1 MKARKFKIY
10 ACDFETT
17 VFKGQ
22 TFTEVWSA
30 CFCELYKKDVKILH
44 SIQDFLNYFFSLN
57 ENIKMYFHNL
67 KFDGSFI
74 LSYLLKDLKYEQAYE
89 KMNADG
95 SLVRWL
101 ETKDMKNNSIKYS
114 ISEMGQWYYIIIKK
128 NNKIIEIR
136 DSLKLL
142 PFSLESIGKS
152 FDTEHKKLKMKYEG
166 YRYAGCEIT
175 PEEQQYIKNDV
186 LVLKEALEIMFNE
199 KHNSLTIG
207 SCCLNEYK
215 TIMTKPL
222 IERLY
227 PNIAEYTANVPLEF
241 KNADEYVRKSYKGG
255 WCYLKKG
262 CENKIYNN
270 GTTADVNSLYPSVM
284 HSESG
289 NYYPVGLPTFWSGNY
304 IPEIAKEKYYFIR
317 IKTRF
322 YLKKGFLPCIQVK
335 NTYRYKSTEWLE
347 TSDFYD
353 KKTNKYYKKYLDING
368 NEQNTQ
374 VILTL
379 TMTDFEL
386 IKEHYNLVD
395 FEILDGCYFDKEIG
409 LFDEYINKYKKI
421 KLSSKGA
428 KKTLAKLYLNNL
440 YGKTATNTD
449 SSFKVAY
456 IKDDLSLGF
465 YGVYACDKKPF
476 YIPVGSAITSYARNF
491 TIRAAQKNYKNFIY
505 ADTDSIHC
513 NCSPNEIKGIKIDD
527 KNFLC
532 WKLESCWN
540 KGLFVRQKTYIEHI
554 TAENLKPIDKPFYN
568 VKCAG
573 MPEQCKQLFLKSIG
587 EDVDISE
594 LNINDDAKD
603 FLKKKR
609 TIKDFKVGLSVP
621 LKLRPVQING
631 GVVLT
636 ETFYTMS

>member
-1 MKARKFKIY
+1 MRGRKFKIY
-10 ACDFETT
+10 AADFETT

-30 CFCELYKKDVKILH
+30 CFCELYTSDVKIMH
-44 SIQDFLNYFFSLN
+44 SIGDFFNYFFN
-57 ENIKMYFHNL
+57 KKENIKMYFHNL

-74 LSYLLKDLKYEQAYE
+74 LSYFLKDLKFEQAYE
-89 KMNADG
+89 KMTEDG
-95 SLVRWL
+95 ALVKWL
-101 ETKDMKNNSIKYS
+101 DTKDMPSNSIKYS

-142 PFSLESIGKS
+142 PFSLDAIGKS
-152 FDTEHKKLKMKYEG
+152 FETRHKKLKMKYEG

-175 PEEQQYIKNDV
+175 AEEQEYIKNDV
-186 LVLKEALEIMFNE
+186 FVLKEVLEIMFDE
-199 KHNSLTIG
+199 KHDSLTIG

-215 TIMTKPL
+215 SIMSKPL
-222 IERLY
+222 IARLY
-227 PNIAEYTANVPLEF
+227 PNIAEYTVDVPLEF

-262 CENKIYNN
+262 CENKIYRN

-289 NYYPVGLPTFWSGNY
+289 NYYPVGLPTFWSGNF

-353 KKTNKYYKKYLDING
+353 KKTKKYYTKYLDING
-368 NEQNTQ
+368 DEQNTQ
-374 VILTL
+374 VTLTL
-379 TMTDFEL
+379 TMTDYQL

-409 LFDEYINKYKKI
+409 LFDEYIDKYKKI
-421 KLSSKGA
+421 KLNSKGA

-449 SSFKVAY
+449 SSFKIAY

-491 TIRAAQKNYKNFIY
+491 TIRAAQKNYEHFIY

-513 NCSPNEIKGIKIDD
+513 NCNPDEIRGITVHD

-540 KGLFVRQKTYIEHI
+540 KGLFVRQKTYLEHI
-554 TAENLKPIDKPFYN
+554 VAENLLPIEKPYYN

-573 MPEQCKQLFLKSIG
+573 MPEQCKTLFLKSIG
-587 EDVDISE
+587 EDVSIDG
-594 LNINDDAKD
+594 LNINDDAKN
-603 FLKKKR
+603 FLSEKR
-609 TIKDFKVGLSVP
+609 TIKDFKTGLCVP
-621 LKLRPVQING
+621 LKLRPIQING
-631 GVVLT
+631 GVVLQ
-636 ETFYTMS
+636 ETFYTMT

>member
-30 CFCELYKKDVKILH
+30 CFCELYKKDVKIMH
-44 SIQDFLNYFFSLN
+44 SIQDFFNYFFRLN

-114 ISEMGQWYYIIIKK
+114 ITETGQWYYIIVKK

-152 FDTEHKKLKMKYEG
+152 FDTEHKKLKMEYEG

-175 PEEQQYIKNDV
+175 LEEQEYIKNDV
-186 LVLKEALEIMFNE
+186 LVLKEALEIMFDE
-199 KHNSLTIG
+199 KHDSLTIG

-222 IERLY
+222 IERLF
-227 PNIAEYTANVPLEF
+227 PNIAEYTMQVPLEF
-241 KNADEYVRKSYKGG
+241 KNADDYVRKSYKGG

-289 NYYPVGLPTFWSGNY
+289 NFYPVGLPTFWSGNY

-335 NTYRYKSTEWLE
+335 NTFRYKSTEWLE

-379 TMTDFEL
+379 TMTDYQL

-421 KLSSKGA
+421 KLNSKGA

-491 TIRAAQKNYKNFIY
+491 TIRAAQKNYSNFIY

-513 NCSPNEIKGIKIDD
+513 NCNPNEIKGIKVDD

-532 WKLESCWN
+532 WKLESCWD

-554 TAENLKPIDKPFYN
+554 TAENLKPIEKPFYN

-573 MPEQCKQLFLKSIG
+573 MPEPCKALFLKSIG
-587 EDVDISE
+587 ADVDISD
-594 LNINDDAKD
+594 LNMNADAQE

-636 ETFYTMS
+636 ETFYTMT

>member
-1 MKARKFKIY
+1 MKERKFKIY
-10 ACDFETT
+10 VADFETT

-30 CFCELYKKDVKILH
+30 CFCELYKKDVKIMH
-44 SIQDFLNYFFSLN
+44 SIEDFFNYFFSLN

-101 ETKDMKNNSIKYS
+101 ETKDMKNNTIKYS

-152 FDTEHKKLKMKYEG
+152 FDTEHKKLKMEYEG
-166 YRYAGCEIT
+166 YRYAGCDIT
-175 PEEQQYIKNDV
+175 LEEQEYIKNDV
-186 LVLKEALEIMFNE
+186 LVLKEALEIMFDE
-199 KHNSLTIG
+199 KHDSLTIG

-215 TIMTKPL
+215 TIMTKTL
-222 IERLY
+222 IERLF
-227 PNIAEYTANVPLEF
+227 PNIAECTINVPLEF

-289 NYYPVGLPTFWSGNY
+289 NYYPVGLPTFWIGNY

-386 IKEHYNLVD
+386 IKEHYNLID
-395 FEILDGCYFDKEIG
+395 FEILDGCYFNKAIG
-409 LFDEYINKYKKI
+409 IFDRYINKYKKI
-421 KLSSKGA
+421 KLNSKGA

-449 SSFKVAY
+449 SSFKIAY

-491 TIRAAQKNYKNFIY
+491 TIRAAQKNYSNFIY

-513 NCSPNEIKGIKIDD
+513 NCSPNEIKGIKVDD
-527 KNFLC
+527 KKFLC
-532 WKLESCWN
+532 WKLESCWDN
-540 KGLFVRQKTYIEHI
+540 GLFVRQKTYIEHI
-554 TAENLKPIDKPFYN
+554 TAENLKPIEKPFYN

-573 MPEQCKQLFLKSIG
+573 MPEPCKALFLKSIG
-587 EDVDISE
+587 ADVDISD
-594 LNINDDAKD
+594 LNMNADAQE

-636 ETFYTMS
+636 ETFYTMT

>member
-1 MKARKFKIY
+1 MKSRKFKIY
-10 ACDFETT
+10 AADFETT

-30 CFCELYKKDVKILH
+30 CFCELYTKDVKIMH
-44 SIQDFLNYFFSLN
+44 SIQEFFNYFFNKN
-57 ENIKMYFHNL
+57 ENVKLYFHNL

-74 LSYLLKDLKYEQAYE
+74 LSYFLKDLQYEQAYE
-89 KMNADG
+89 KMTDDG
-95 SLVRWL
+95 ALVKWF

-152 FDTEHKKLKMKYEG
+152 FDTEHKKLKMEYTG

-175 PEEQQYIKNDV
+175 PEEQEYIKNDV
-186 LVLKEALEIMFNE
+186 YVLKEALEIMFDE
-199 KHNSLTIG
+199 KHESLTIG

-215 TIMTKPL
+215 NLMSKPL

-227 PNIAEYTANVPLEF
+227 PNIVDYTTDVPLEF

-262 CENKIYNN
+262 CENKIYKN

-304 IPEIAKEKYYFIR
+304 IPKIAKDKYYFIR

-322 YLKKGFLPCIQVK
+322 YLKKGFLPCIQIK
-335 NTYRYKSTEWLE
+335 NTFRYKSTEWLK

-386 IKEHYNLVD
+386 IKEHYNLID

-421 KLSSKGA
+421 KLNSKGA

-449 SSFKVAY
+449 SSFKIAY

-491 TIRAAQKNYKNFIY
+491 TIRAAQKNYEHFIY

-513 NCSPNEIKGIKIDD
+513 NCGPNEIKGIKVDD
-527 KNFLC
+527 KKFNC
-532 WKLESCWN
+532 WKLESCWD
-540 KGLFVRQKTYIEHI
+540 KGLFIRQKTYIEHI
-554 TAENLKPIDKPFYN
+554 VAENLTAINKPYYN
-568 VKCAG
+568 IKCAG
-573 MPEQCKQLFLKSIG
+573 MPERCKKLFLKSIG
-587 EDVDISE
+587 EDINVDD
-594 LNINDDAKD
+594 LNINDDAKK
-603 FLKKKR
+603 FLMKKR
-609 TIKDFKVGLSVP
+609 TIKDFKVGLCLP

-636 ETFYTMS
+636 ETFYTMT

>member
-10 ACDFETT
+10 AADFETT

-30 CFCELYKKDVKILH
+30 CFCELYKKDVKIMH
-44 SIQDFLNYFFSLN
+44 SIQDFFNYFFSLN

-74 LSYLLKDLKYEQAYE
+74 LSYLLKDLHYEQAYE
-89 KMNADG
+89 KMNGDG

-152 FDTEHKKLKMKYEG
+152 FDTEHKKLKMEYEG

-175 PEEQQYIKNDV
+175 PEEQEYIKNDV
-186 LVLKEALEIMFNE
+186 LVLKEALEIMLDE
-199 KHNSLTIG
+199 KHDSLTIG

-227 PNIAEYTANVPLEF
+227 PNIAEYALNVPLEF

-322 YLKKGFLPCIQVK
+322 YLKKDFLPCIQIK
-335 NTYRYKSTEWLE
+335 NTFRYKSTEWLE

-386 IKEHYNLVD
+386 IKEHYNLID

-491 TIRAAQKNYKNFIY
+491 TIRAAQKNYSNFIY

-513 NCSPNEIKGIKIDD
+513 DCSPNEIKGIKVDD

-540 KGLFVRQKTYIEHI
+540 RGLFVRQKTYIERI

-573 MPEQCKQLFLKSIG
+573 MPEQCKTLFLKSIG
-587 EDVDISE
+587 ADVDISN
-594 LNINDDAKD
+594 LNINDDAQE

-636 ETFYTMS
+636 ETFYTMT

>member
-30 CFCELYKKDVKILH
+30 CFCELYTSDVKIMH
-44 SIQDFLNYFFSLN
+44 SIQDFFDYFFSLN

-74 LSYLLKDLKYEQAYE
+74 LSYLLKDLHYEQAYE
-89 KMNADG
+89 KMTEDG
-95 SLVRWL
+95 ALVKWL
-101 ETKDMKNNSIKYS
+101 DTKDMPNNSIKYT

-175 PEEQQYIKNDV
+175 PEEQEYIKNDV

-199 KHNSLTIG
+199 KHDSLTIG

-222 IERLY
+222 IERLF
-227 PNIAEYTANVPLEF
+227 PNIAEYTVNVPLEF

-335 NTYRYKSTEWLE
+335 NTYRYKSTGWLE

-353 KKTNKYYKKYLDING
+353 KKTNNYYKKYLDING

-421 KLSSKGA
+421 KLNSKGA

-449 SSFKVAY
+449 SNFKVAY

-476 YIPVGSAITSYARNF
+476 YIPIGSAITSYARNF
-491 TIRAAQKNYKNFIY
+491 TIRAAQKNYEHFIY

-513 NCSPNEIKGIKIDD
+513 NCCPNEIKGIKIDD

-532 WKLESCWN
+532 WKLESCWDI
-540 KGLFVRQKTYIEHI
+540 GLFVRQKTYIEHI
-554 TAENLKPIDKPFYN
+554 MAENLKPIDKPFYN

-573 MPEQCKQLFLKSIG
+573 MPEQCKTLFLKSIG
-587 EDVDISE
+587 EDVDISD

-621 LKLRPVQING
+621 LKLRPIQING

-636 ETFYTMS
+636 ETFYTMT

>member
-10 ACDFETT
+10 VADFETT

-30 CFCELYKKDVKILH
+30 CFCELYKKDVKIMH
-44 SIQDFLNYFFSLN
+44 SIQDFFNYFFSLN

-101 ETKDMKNNSIKYS
+101 ETKDMKNKSIKYS

-152 FDTEHKKLKMKYEG
+152 FDTEHKKLKMEYGG

-175 PEEQQYIKNDV
+175 PEEQAYIKNDV

-199 KHNSLTIG
+199 KHDSLTIG
-207 SCCLNEYK
+207 SCCLNEYT
-215 TIMTKPL
+215 TIMTKSL

-227 PNIAEYTANVPLEF
+227 PNIAEYTMNVPLEF

-255 WCYLKKG
+255 WCFLKKG

-353 KKTNKYYKKYLDING
+353 KKTNKYYKKYLDINE

-421 KLSSKGA
+421 KLNSKGA

-513 NCSPNEIKGIKIDD
+513 NCNPAEIKGITIDD
-527 KNFLC
+527 KKFLC
-532 WKLESCWN
+532 WKLESCWD
-540 KGLFVRQKTYIEHI
+540 KGLFVRQKTYVEHI

-573 MPEQCKQLFLKSIG
+573 MPEQCKTLFLKSIG
-587 EDVDISE
+587 EDVDISD
-594 LNINDDAKD
+594 LNINDDAKE

-609 TIKDFKVGLSVP
+609 TIKDFKAGLSVP

-631 GVVLT
+631 GVLLT
-636 ETFYTMS
+636 ETFYTMT

>member
-10 ACDFETT
+10 AADFETT

-30 CFCELYKKDVKILH
+30 CFCELYKKDVKIMH
-44 SIQDFLNYFFSLN
+44 SIRDFFNYFFSLN

-74 LSYLLKDLKYEQAYE
+74 LSYLLKDLHYEQAYE

-152 FDTEHKKLKMKYEG
+152 FDTEHKKLKMEYEG

-175 PEEQQYIKNDV
+175 PEEQEYIKNDV
-186 LVLKEALEIMFNE
+186 LVLKEALEIMFDE
-199 KHNSLTIG
+199 KHDSLTIG

-215 TIMTKPL
+215 SIMTKPL

-227 PNIAEYTANVPLEF
+227 PNIAEYTVNVPLDF

-255 WCYLKKG
+255 WCYLKKS

-335 NTYRYKSTEWLE
+335 NTYCYKSTEWLE

-421 KLSSKGA
+421 KLNSKGA

-513 NCSPNEIKGIKIDD
+513 NCNPTEIKGITIDD

-532 WKLESCWN
+532 WKLESCWD

-554 TAENLKPIDKPFYN
+554 TAENLKPIDNPFYN

-573 MPEQCKQLFLKSIG
+573 MPEQCKTLFLKSIG
-587 EDVDISE
+587 EDVDISD

-636 ETFYTMS
+636 ETFYTMT

>member
-1 MKARKFKIY
+1 MKERKFKIY
-10 ACDFETT
+10 VADFETT

-30 CFCELYKKDVKILH
+30 CFCELYKKDVKIMH
-44 SIQDFLNYFFSLN
+44 SIEDFFNYFFSLN

-101 ETKDMKNNSIKYS
+101 ETKDMKNNTIKYS

-152 FDTEHKKLKMKYEG
+152 FDTEHKKLKMEYEG
-166 YRYAGCEIT
+166 YRYAGCDIT
-175 PEEQQYIKNDV
+175 LEEQEYIKNDV
-186 LVLKEALEIMFNE
+186 LVLKEALEIMFDE
-199 KHNSLTIG
+199 KHDSLTIG

-215 TIMTKPL
+215 TIMTKTL
-222 IERLY
+222 IERLF
-227 PNIAEYTANVPLEF
+227 PNIAECTINVPLEF

-289 NYYPVGLPTFWSGNY
+289 NYYPVGLPTFWVGNY

-386 IKEHYNLVD
+386 IKEHYNLID
-395 FEILDGCYFDKEIG
+395 FEILDGCYFNKAIG
-409 LFDEYINKYKKI
+409 IFDSYINKYKKI
-421 KLSSKGA
+421 KLNSKGA

-449 SSFKVAY
+449 SSFKIAY

-491 TIRAAQKNYKNFIY
+491 TIRAAQKNYSNFIY

-513 NCSPNEIKGIKIDD
+513 NCSPNEIKGIKVDD
-527 KNFLC
+527 KKFLC
-532 WKLESCWN
+532 WKLESCWDN
-540 KGLFVRQKTYIEHI
+540 GLFVRQKTYIEHI
-554 TAENLKPIDKPFYN
+554 TAENLKPIEKPFYN

-573 MPEQCKQLFLKSIG
+573 MPEPCKALFLKSIG
-587 EDVDISE
+587 ADVDISD
-594 LNINDDAKD
+594 LNMNADAQE

-636 ETFYTMS
+636 ETFYTMT

>member
-30 CFCELYKKDVKILH
+30 CFCELYKKDVKIMH
-44 SIQDFLNYFFSLN
+44 SIEDFFNYFFSLN

-74 LSYLLKDLKYEQAYE
+74 LSYFLKDLRYAQAYE
-89 KMNADG
+89 KMTDNGA
-95 SLVRWL
+95 LVKWL
-101 ETKDMKNNSIKYS
+101 ETKDMKNNTIKYS
-114 ISEMGQWYYIIIKK
+114 ISERGQWYYIIIKK

-142 PFSLESIGKS
+142 PFSLESIGEA
-152 FDTEHKKLKMKYEG
+152 FDTEHKKLKMDYDG

-175 PEEQQYIKNDV
+175 PEEQDYIKNDV
-186 LVLKEALEIMFNE
+186 LVLKEALEIMFDE
-199 KHNSLTIG
+199 KHESLTIG

-215 TIMTKPL
+215 NLMTKPI

-227 PNIAEYTANVPLEF
+227 PNIAEYSVSVPLEF

-262 CENKIYNN
+262 CENKIYIN

-335 NTYRYKSTEWLE
+335 NTYRYNSTEWLE

-386 IKEHYNLVD
+386 IKEHYNLID
-395 FEILDGCYFDKEIG
+395 FEILDGCYFNKAIG
-409 LFDEYINKYKKI
+409 IFDSYINKYKKI
-421 KLSSKGA
+421 KLNSKGA

-449 SSFKVAY
+449 SSFKIAY
-456 IKDDLSLGF
+456 IKDDLTLGF

-491 TIRAAQKNYKNFIY
+491 TIRAAQKNYEHFIY

-513 NCSPNEIKGIKIDD
+513 NCSPNEIKGIKVDD

-532 WKLESCWN
+532 WKLESCWD

-554 TAENLKPIDKPFYN
+554 TAENLKPIDKPYYN

-573 MPEQCKQLFLKSIG
+573 MPEQCKQLFLKSID
-587 EDVDISE
+587 EDINIDE
-594 LNINDDAKD
+594 LNINDDTKN

-609 TIKDFKVGLSVP
+609 TIKDFKIGLSVP

-636 ETFYTMS
+636 ETFYTMR

>member
-10 ACDFETT
+10 AADFETT

-74 LSYLLKDLKYEQAYE
+74 LSYLLKDLHYEQAYE
-89 KMNADG
+89 KMNVDG

-175 PEEQQYIKNDV
+175 PEEQEYIKNDV

-199 KHNSLTIG
+199 KHDSLTIG

-222 IERLY
+222 IERLF
-227 PNIAEYTANVPLEF
+227 PNIAEYTVNVPLEF

-335 NTYRYKSTEWLE
+335 STYRYNSTEWLE

-513 NCSPNEIKGIKIDD
+513 NCCPNEIKGIKIDD

-587 EDVDISE
+587 ADVDMSE
-594 LNINDDAKD
+594 INMNDDAQE

-621 LKLRPVQING
+621 LKLCPVQING

-636 ETFYTMS
+636 ETYYTMT

>member
-30 CFCELYKKDVKILH
+30 CFCELYKKDVKIMH
-44 SIQDFLNYFFSLN
+44 SIHDFFNYFFGLN

-74 LSYLLKDLKYEQAYE
+74 LSYLLKDLKYSQAYE

-101 ETKDMKNNSIKYS
+101 ETKDMKNSTIKYS
-114 ISEMGQWYYIIIKK
+114 ISERGQWYYIIIKK

-152 FDTEHKKLKMKYEG
+152 FDTEHKKLKMEYEG

-175 PEEQQYIKNDV
+175 PEEQEYIKNDV
-186 LVLKEALEIMFNE
+186 LVLKEALEIMFDE
-199 KHNSLTIG
+199 KHDSLTIG

-215 TIMTKPL
+215 NLMTKPL
-222 IERLY
+222 IEHLY
-227 PNIAEYTANVPLEF
+227 PNIAEYSVNVPLEF

-322 YLKKGFLPCIQVK
+322 YLKKGFLPCIQIK
-335 NTYRYKSTEWLE
+335 NTFRYKSTEWLE

-386 IKEHYNLVD
+386 IKEHYNLID
-395 FEILDGCYFDKEIG
+395 FEILDGCYFNKAIG
-409 LFDEYINKYKKI
+409 IFDSYINKYKKI

-491 TIRAAQKNYKNFIY
+491 TIRAAQKNYNNFIY

-513 NCSPNEIKGIKIDD
+513 NCSPNEIKGITVDD

-532 WKLESCWN
+532 WKLESCWD

-573 MPEQCKQLFLKSIG
+573 MPEQCKTLFLKSIG
-587 EDVDISE
+587 ADVDISD
-594 LNINDDAKD
+594 LNMNDDAKE

-609 TIKDFKVGLSVP
+609 TIKDFKAGLSVP

-631 GVVLT
+631 GVLLT
-636 ETFYTMS
+636 ETFYTMT

>member
-1 MKARKFKIY
+1 M
-10 ACDFETT
+10 E
-17 VFKGQ
+17 
-22 TFTEVWSA
+22 
-30 CFCELYKKDVKILH
+30 
-44 SIQDFLNYFFSLN
+44 
-57 ENIKMYFHNL
+57 
-67 KFDGSFI
+67 
-74 LSYLLKDLKYEQAYE
+74 
-89 KMNADG
+89 
-95 SLVRWL
+95 
-101 ETKDMKNNSIKYS
+101 
-114 ISEMGQWYYIIIKK
+114 
-128 NNKIIEIR
+128 
-136 DSLKLL
+136 
-142 PFSLESIGKS
+142 
-152 FDTEHKKLKMKYEG
+152 YEG

-175 PEEQQYIKNDV
+175 PEEQEYIKNDV

-199 KHNSLTIG
+199 KHDSLTIG

-227 PNIAEYTANVPLEF
+227 PNIAEYTVNVPLDF

-289 NYYPVGLPTFWSGNY
+289 NYYPVGLPTFWTGNY

-421 KLSSKGA
+421 KLNSKGA

-513 NCSPNEIKGIKIDD
+513 NCNPNEIKGIKVDD
-527 KNFLC
+527 KKFLC
-532 WKLESCWN
+532 WKLESCWD

-554 TAENLKPIDKPFYN
+554 IAENLKPIDEPFYN

-573 MPEQCKQLFLKSIG
+573 MPEQCKTLFLKSIG
-587 EDVDISE
+587 EDVDISD

-636 ETFYTMS
+636 ETFYTMT

>member
-175 PEEQQYIKNDV
+175 TEEQQYIKNDV

-476 YIPVGSAITSYARNF
+476 YIPVGAAITSYARNF

>member
-10 ACDFETT
+10 AADFETT

-30 CFCELYKKDVKILH
+30 CFCELYTKDVKIMH
-44 SIQDFLNYFFSLN
+44 SIQDFFNYFFN
-57 ENIKMYFHNL
+57 AGENIKLYFHNL

-74 LSYLLKDLKYEQAYE
+74 LSYLLKELKLEQAFE
-89 KMNADG
+89 KMTDDG
-95 SLVRWL
+95 ALVRWK
-101 ETKDMKNNSIKYS
+101 ETKEMRNNSIKYS

-142 PFSLESIGKS
+142 PFSLDAIGKS
-152 FDTEHKKLKMKYEG
+152 FETEHKKLKMQYAG

-175 PEEQQYIKNDV
+175 AEEQEYIKNDV
-186 LVLKEALEIMFNE
+186 FVLKEALEIMFNE
-199 KHNSLTIG
+199 KHDRLTIG

-215 TIMTKPL
+215 KIITKPL

-227 PNIAEYTANVPLEF
+227 PNIAEYTVGVPLGF

-262 CENKIYNN
+262 CENKIYKN

-284 HSESG
+284 HSKSG
-289 NYYPVGLPTFWSGNY
+289 NYYPVGLPTFWVGNF
-304 IPEIAKEKYYFIR
+304 IPKIAKEKYYFIR

-322 YLKKGFLPCIQVK
+322 YLKKGFLPCIQIK

-353 KKTNKYYKKYLDING
+353 KKTNKYYNKYIDING

-374 VILTL
+374 VTLTL

-409 LFDEYINKYKKI
+409 LFDVYINKYKKI
-421 KLSSKGA
+421 KLNSKGA

-449 SSFKVAY
+449 SSFKIAY

-476 YIPVGSAITSYARNF
+476 YIPVGSAITSYARDF
-491 TIRAAQKNYKNFIY
+491 TIRVAQKNYKHFIY

-513 NCSPNEIKGIKIDD
+513 NCNPTDIVGINVDD

-540 KGLFVRQKTYIEHI
+540 TGLFVRQKTYIEHI
-554 TAENLKPIDKPFYN
+554 VAENLQPINKPYYN
-568 VKCAG
+568 IKCAG
-573 MPEQCKQLFLKSIG
+573 MPEQCKKLFLKSIG
-587 EDVDISE
+587 EDVNIDE
-594 LNINDDAKD
+594 LNINDDVKN
-603 FLKKKR
+603 FLVKKR
-609 TIKDFKVGLSVP
+609 TITDFKVGLKVP

-631 GVVLT
+631 GVVLE
-636 ETFYTMS
+636 ETFYTMT

>member
-1 MKARKFKIY
+1 MKERKFKIY
-10 ACDFETT
+10 VADFETT

-30 CFCELYKKDVKILH
+30 CFCELYKKDVKIMH
-44 SIQDFLNYFFSLN
+44 SIEDFFNYFFSLN

-101 ETKDMKNNSIKYS
+101 ETKDMKNNTIKYS

-152 FDTEHKKLKMKYEG
+152 FDTEHKKLKMEYEG
-166 YRYAGCEIT
+166 YRYAGCDIT
-175 PEEQQYIKNDV
+175 LEEQEYIKNDV
-186 LVLKEALEIMFNE
+186 LVLKEALEIMFDE
-199 KHNSLTIG
+199 KHDSLTIG

-222 IERLY
+222 IERLF
-227 PNIAEYTANVPLEF
+227 PNIAECTINVPLEF

-289 NYYPVGLPTFWSGNY
+289 NYYPVGLPTFWIGNY

-386 IKEHYNLVD
+386 IKEHYNLID
-395 FEILDGCYFDKEIG
+395 FEILDGCYFNKAIG
-409 LFDEYINKYKKI
+409 IFDSYINKYKKI
-421 KLSSKGA
+421 KLNSKGA

-449 SSFKVAY
+449 SSFKIAY

-491 TIRAAQKNYKNFIY
+491 TIRAAQKNYSNFIY

-513 NCSPNEIKGIKIDD
+513 NCSPNEIKGIKVDD
-527 KNFLC
+527 KKFLC
-532 WKLESCWN
+532 WKVESCWDN
-540 KGLFVRQKTYIEHI
+540 GLFVRQKTYIEHI
-554 TAENLKPIDKPFYN
+554 TAENLKPIEKPFYN

-573 MPEQCKQLFLKSIG
+573 MPEPCKALFLKSIG
-587 EDVDISE
+587 ADVDISD
-594 LNINDDAKD
+594 LNMNADAQE

-636 ETFYTMS
+636 ETFYTMT

>member
-1 MKARKFKIY
+1 MRARKFKIY

-30 CFCELYKKDVKILH
+30 CFCELYKKDVKIMH
-44 SIQDFLNYFFSLN
+44 SIQDFFNYFFSLN

-74 LSYLLKDLKYEQAYE
+74 LSYLLKDLKYEQAFE

-152 FDTEHKKLKMKYEG
+152 FDTEHKKLKMEYEG

-175 PEEQQYIKNDV
+175 PEEQEYIKNDV
-186 LVLKEALEIMFNE
+186 LVLKEALEIMFDE
-199 KHNSLTIG
+199 KHYSLTIG

-222 IERLY
+222 IERLF
-227 PNIAEYTANVPLEF
+227 PNIAEYTMNVPVEF
-241 KNADEYVRKSYKGG
+241 KNADEYVRKSYKGA

-270 GTTADVNSLYPSVM
+270 GTTADVNSLYSSVM

-317 IKTRF
+317 VKTRF

-379 TMTDFEL
+379 TMTDFQL

-395 FEILDGCYFDKEIG
+395 FEILDGCYFDKKIG

-421 KLSSKGA
+421 KLNSKGA
-428 KKTLAKLYLNNL
+428 KRTLAKLYLNNL

-513 NCSPNEIKGIKIDD
+513 HCAPNEIKGIMVDD
-527 KNFLC
+527 KKFLC
-532 WKLESCWN
+532 WKIESCWDM
-540 KGLFVRQKTYIEHI
+540 GLFVRQKTYLEHI
-554 TAENLKPIDKPFYN
+554 TTENLKPIDNPFYN

-573 MPEQCKQLFLKSIG
+573 MPEQCKKLFLKSIG
-587 EDVDISE
+587 ADVDISD
-594 LNINDDAKD
+594 LNMNDDAQE

-609 TIKDFKVGLSVP
+609 TIKDFKAGLSVP

-631 GVVLT
+631 GVLLT
-636 ETFYTMS
+636 ETFYTMT

>member
-30 CFCELYKKDVKILH
+30 CFCELYKKDVKIMH
-44 SIQDFLNYFFSLN
+44 SIHDFFNYFFGLN

-74 LSYLLKDLKYEQAYE
+74 LSYLLKDLHYEQACE

-227 PNIAEYTANVPLEF
+227 PNIAEYTVNVPLEF

-304 IPEIAKEKYYFIR
+304 IPKIAKEKYYFIR

-335 NTYRYKSTEWLE
+335 NTYRYNSTEWLE

-491 TIRAAQKNYKNFIY
+491 TIRAAQKNYNNFIY

-587 EDVDISE
+587 ADVDISD

-621 LKLRPVQING
+621 LKLSPIQING

>member
-1 MKARKFKIY
+1 MKERKFKIY
-10 ACDFETT
+10 VADFETT

-30 CFCELYKKDVKILH
+30 CFCELYKKDVKIMH
-44 SIQDFLNYFFSLN
+44 SIEDFFNYFFSLN

-101 ETKDMKNNSIKYS
+101 ETKDMKNNTIKYS

-152 FDTEHKKLKMKYEG
+152 FDTEHKKLKMEYEG
-166 YRYAGCEIT
+166 YRYAGCDIT
-175 PEEQQYIKNDV
+175 LEEQEYIKNDV
-186 LVLKEALEIMFNE
+186 LVLKEALEIMFDE
-199 KHNSLTIG
+199 KHDSLTIG

-222 IERLY
+222 IERLF
-227 PNIAEYTANVPLEF
+227 PNIAECTINVPLEF

-289 NYYPVGLPTFWSGNY
+289 NYYPVGLPTFWIGNY

-386 IKEHYNLVD
+386 IKEHYNLID
-395 FEILDGCYFDKEIG
+395 FEILDGCYFNKAIG
-409 LFDEYINKYKKI
+409 IFDSYINKYKKI
-421 KLSSKGA
+421 KLNSKGA

-465 YGVYACDKKPF
+465 HGVYACDKKPF

-491 TIRAAQKNYKNFIY
+491 TIRAAQKNYSNFIY
-505 ADTDSIHC
+505 SDTDSIHC
-513 NCSPNEIKGIKIDD
+513 NCNPNEIKGIKVDD

-532 WKLESCWN
+532 WKLESCWD

-573 MPEQCKQLFLKSIG
+573 MPEQCKVLFLKSIG
-587 EDVDISE
+587 ADVDISD
-594 LNINDDAKD
+594 LNMNDDAKE

-609 TIKDFKVGLSVP
+609 TINDFKAGLSVP

-636 ETFYTMS
+636 ETFYTMT

>member
-1 MKARKFKIY
+1 MKERKFKIY

-30 CFCELYKKDVKILH
+30 CFCELYKKDVKIMH
-44 SIQDFLNYFFSLN
+44 SIQDFFKYFFSLN

-74 LSYLLKDLKYEQAYE
+74 LSYFLKDLKYEQAYK
-89 KMNADG
+89 KMTADG
-95 SLVRWL
+95 SLVQWV
-101 ETKDMKNNSIKYS
+101 ETKDMKNNTIKYS

-152 FDTEHKKLKMKYEG
+152 FDTEHKKLKMEYAG

-186 LVLKEALEIMFNE
+186 LVLKEALEIMFDE
-199 KHNSLTIG
+199 KHEGLTIG

-215 TIMTKPL
+215 NLMTKPL

-227 PNIAEYTANVPLEF
+227 PNIVEYTTDVPMEF

-262 CENKIYNN
+262 CENKIYTN

-289 NYYPVGLPTFWSGNY
+289 NYYPVGLPTFWVGNY

-335 NTYRYKSTEWLE
+335 NTHRYKSTEWLK

-386 IKEHYNLVD
+386 IKEHYNLID
-395 FEILDGCYFDKEIG
+395 FEILDGCYFNKAIG
-409 LFDEYINKYKKI
+409 IFDSYINKYKKI
-421 KLSSKGA
+421 KLNSEGA

-440 YGKTATNTD
+440 CGKTATNTD
-449 SSFKVAY
+449 SSFKIAY

-491 TIRAAQKNYKNFIY
+491 TIRAAQKNYGHFIY

-513 NCSPNEIKGIKIDD
+513 NCNPSEIKGIRVDD

-532 WKLESCWN
+532 WKLESCWD

-554 TAENLKPIDKPFYN
+554 TAENLQSIDKPYYN

-573 MPEQCKQLFLKSIG
+573 MPETCKQLFLKSIG
-587 EDVDISE
+587 EDINIDDF
-594 LNINDDAKD
+594 NINDDAKN

-609 TIKDFKVGLSVP
+609 TIKDFKVGLCVP

-636 ETFYTMS
+636 ETFYTMT

>member
-30 CFCELYKKDVKILH
+30 CFCELYTKDVKIMH
-44 SIQDFLNYFFSLN
+44 SIADFFDYFFNLN

-74 LSYLLKDLKYEQAYE
+74 LSYLLKNLQFEQAYE
-89 KMNADG
+89 KMTNDG
-95 SLVRWL
+95 ALVKWF
-101 ETKDMKNNSIKYS
+101 ETKDMKNNTIKYS

-152 FDTEHKKLKMKYEG
+152 FDTEHKKLKMQYDG

-175 PEEQQYIKNDV
+175 PEEQEYIKNDV
-186 LVLKEALEIMFNE
+186 FVLKEALEIMFNE
-199 KHNSLTIG
+199 KHDSLTIG

-215 TIMTKPL
+215 KLMTKPL
-222 IERLY
+222 IERIY
-227 PNIAEYTANVPLEF
+227 PNIAEYTTDVPEGF
-241 KNADEYVRKSYKGG
+241 KNADDYVRKSYKGG

-289 NYYPVGLPTFWSGNY
+289 NYYPVGLPTFWRGNY
-304 IPEIAKEKYYFIR
+304 IPELAKQKYYFIR

-322 YLKKGFLPCIQVK
+322 YLKKGFLPCIQIK

-353 KKTNKYYKKYLDING
+353 KKTNKYYSKYIDING

-374 VILTL
+374 VTLTL

-395 FEILDGCYFDKEIG
+395 FEILDGCYFDKKIG

-421 KLSSKGA
+421 KLNSKGA

-449 SSFKVAY
+449 SSFKVTY

-491 TIRAAQKNYKNFIY
+491 TIRAAQKNYNHFIY

-513 NCSPNEIKGIKIDD
+513 NCNPDEIKGIKVDD

-540 KGLFVRQKTYIEHI
+540 EGLFVRQKTYIEHV
-554 TAENLKPIDKPFYN
+554 TAENLKPIDNPYYN

-573 MPEQCKQLFLKSIG
+573 MPEQCKKLFLKSIG
-587 EDVDISE
+587 ADVDISD
-594 LNINDDAKD
+594 LNMNGDAQE

-636 ETFYTMS
+636 ETFYTMT

>member
-1 MKARKFKIY
+1 MRARKFKIY
-10 ACDFETT
+10 AADFETT

-30 CFCELYKKDVKILH
+30 CFCELYTKDVKIMH
-44 SIQDFLNYFFSLN
+44 SIQDFFNYFFN
-57 ENIKMYFHNL
+57 TGENIKLYFHNL

-74 LSYLLKDLKYEQAYE
+74 LSYLLKELKLEQAFE
-89 KMNADG
+89 KMTDDG
-95 SLVRWL
+95 ALVRWK
-101 ETKDMKNNSIKYS
+101 ETKEMRNNSIKYS

-142 PFSLESIGKS
+142 PFSLDAIGKS
-152 FDTEHKKLKMKYEG
+152 FETEHKKLKMQYAG

-175 PEEQQYIKNDV
+175 AEEQEYIKNDV

-199 KHNSLTIG
+199 KHDRLTIG

-215 TIMTKPL
+215 KIITKPL

-227 PNIAEYTANVPLEF
+227 PNIAEYTVGVPLGF

-262 CENKIYNN
+262 CENKIYKN

-284 HSESG
+284 HSKSG
-289 NYYPVGLPTFWSGNY
+289 NYYPVGLPTFWVGNF
-304 IPEIAKEKYYFIR
+304 IPKIAKEKYYFIR

-322 YLKKGFLPCIQVK
+322 YLKKGFLPCIQIK

-353 KKTNKYYKKYLDING
+353 KKTNKYYNKYIDING

-374 VILTL
+374 VTLTL

-409 LFDEYINKYKKI
+409 LFDVYINKYKKI
-421 KLSSKGA
+421 KLNSKGA

-449 SSFKVAY
+449 SSFKIAY

-476 YIPVGSAITSYARNF
+476 YIPVGSAITSYARDF
-491 TIRAAQKNYKNFIY
+491 TIRVAQKNYKHFIY

-513 NCSPNEIKGIKIDD
+513 NCNPTDIVGINVDD

-540 KGLFVRQKTYIEHI
+540 TGLFVRQKTYIEHI
-554 TAENLKPIDKPFYN
+554 VAENLQPINKPYYN
-568 VKCAG
+568 IKCAG
-573 MPEQCKQLFLKSIG
+573 MPEQCKKLFLKSIG
-587 EDVDISE
+587 EDVNIDE
-594 LNINDDAKD
+594 LNINDDVKN
-603 FLKKKR
+603 FLGKKR
-609 TIKDFKVGLSVP
+609 TITDFKVGLKVP

-631 GVVLT
+631 GVVLE
-636 ETFYTMS
+636 ETFYTLT

>member
-44 SIQDFLNYFFSLN
+44 SIQDFFNYFFSLN

-166 YRYAGCEIT
+166 NRYAGCEIT
-175 PEEQQYIKNDV
+175 LEEQEYIKNDV
-186 LVLKEALEIMFNE
+186 LVLKEALEIMFDE
-199 KHNSLTIG
+199 KHDSLTIG

-215 TIMTKPL
+215 SIMTKPL
-222 IERLY
+222 IERLF
-227 PNIAEYTANVPLEF
+227 PNIAEYTINVPLDF

-289 NYYPVGLPTFWSGNY
+289 NYYPVGLPSFWSGNY

-379 TMTDFEL
+379 TMTDFQL
-386 IKEHYNLVD
+386 IKEHYHLID

-491 TIRAAQKNYKNFIY
+491 TIRAAQKNYSNFIY

-513 NCSPNEIKGIKIDD
+513 NCSPNEIKGIKVDD

-532 WKLESCWN
+532 WKLESCWD

-554 TAENLKPIDKPFYN
+554 MSENLKPIDKPFYN

-573 MPEQCKQLFLKSIG
+573 MPEQCKTLFLKSIG
-587 EDVDISE
+587 ADVDISG
-594 LNINDDAKD
+594 LNMNDDAKE

-609 TIKDFKVGLSVP
+609 TIKDFKAGLSVP

-631 GVVLT
+631 GVLLT
-636 ETFYTMS
+636 ETFYTMT

>member
-1 MKARKFKIY
+1 MKERKFKIY
-10 ACDFETT
+10 VADFETT

-30 CFCELYKKDVKILH
+30 CFCELYKKDVKIMH
-44 SIQDFLNYFFSLN
+44 SIEDFFNYFFSLN

-101 ETKDMKNNSIKYS
+101 ETKDMKNNTIKYS

-152 FDTEHKKLKMKYEG
+152 FDTEHKKLKMEYEG
-166 YRYAGCEIT
+166 YRYAGCDIT
-175 PEEQQYIKNDV
+175 LEEQEYIKNDV
-186 LVLKEALEIMFNE
+186 LVLKEALEIMFDE
-199 KHNSLTIG
+199 KHDSLTIG

-222 IERLY
+222 IERLF
-227 PNIAEYTANVPLEF
+227 PNIAECTINVPLEF

-289 NYYPVGLPTFWSGNY
+289 NYYPVGLPTFWIGNY

-386 IKEHYNLVD
+386 IKEHYNLID
-395 FEILDGCYFDKEIG
+395 FEILDGCYFNKAIG
-409 LFDEYINKYKKI
+409 IFDSYINKYKKI
-421 KLSSKGA
+421 KLNSKGA

-449 SSFKVAY
+449 SSFKIAY

-491 TIRAAQKNYKNFIY
+491 TIRAAQKNYSNFIY

-513 NCSPNEIKGIKIDD
+513 NCSPNEIKGIKVDD
-527 KNFLC
+527 KKFLC
-532 WKLESCWN
+532 WKLESCWDN
-540 KGLFVRQKTYIEHI
+540 GLFVRQKTYIEHI
-554 TAENLKPIDKPFYN
+554 TAENLKPIEKPFYN

-573 MPEQCKQLFLKSIG
+573 MPEPCKALFLKSIG
-587 EDVDISE
+587 ADVDISD
-594 LNINDDAKD
+594 LNMNADAQE

-636 ETFYTMS
+636 ETFYTMT

>member
-30 CFCELYKKDVKILH
+30 CFCELYKKDVKIMH
-44 SIQDFLNYFFSLN
+44 SIEDFFNYFFSLN

-89 KMNADG
+89 KMNGDG
-95 SLVRWL
+95 SVVRWL

-114 ISEMGQWYYIIIKK
+114 ISEMGQWYYIIVKK

-186 LVLKEALEIMFNE
+186 LVLKEGLEIMFNE
-199 KHNSLTIG
+199 KHDSLTIG

-222 IERLY
+222 IERLF
-227 PNIAEYTANVPLEF
+227 PNITEYSINVPVEF

-262 CENKIYNN
+262 CENTIYNN

-386 IKEHYNLVD
+386 IKEHYNLID

-491 TIRAAQKNYKNFIY
+491 TIRAAQKNYNNFMY

-513 NCSPNEIKGIKIDD
+513 NCSPNEIKGIRVDD

-532 WKLESCWN
+532 WKLESCWDE
-540 KGLFVRQKTYIEHI
+540 GLFVRQKTYIEHI
-554 TAENLKPIDKPFYN
+554 VAENLQSIDKPYYN

-573 MPEQCKQLFLKSIG
+573 MPEPCKQLFLKSIG
-587 EDVDISE
+587 EDINIDDF
-594 LNINDDAKD
+594 NINDDAKN

-609 TIKDFKVGLSVP
+609 TIKDFKVGLCVP

-636 ETFYTMS
+636 ETFYTMT

>member
-1 MKARKFKIY
+1 MKERKFKIY
-10 ACDFETT
+10 VADFETT

-30 CFCELYKKDVKILH
+30 CFCELYKKDVKIMH
-44 SIQDFLNYFFSLN
+44 SIEDFFNYFFSLN

-101 ETKDMKNNSIKYS
+101 ETKDMKNNTIKYS

-152 FDTEHKKLKMKYEG
+152 FDTEHKKLKMEYEG
-166 YRYAGCEIT
+166 YRYAGCDIT
-175 PEEQQYIKNDV
+175 LEEQEYIRNDV
-186 LVLKEALEIMFNE
+186 LVLKEALEIMFDE
-199 KHNSLTIG
+199 KHDSLTIG

-215 TIMTKPL
+215 TIMTKTL
-222 IERLY
+222 IERLF
-227 PNIAEYTANVPLEF
+227 PNIAECTINVPLEF

-289 NYYPVGLPTFWSGNY
+289 NYYPVGLPTFWIGNY

-386 IKEHYNLVD
+386 IKEHYNLID
-395 FEILDGCYFDKEIG
+395 FEILDGCYFNKAIG
-409 LFDEYINKYKKI
+409 IFDSYINKYKKI
-421 KLSSKGA
+421 KLNSKGA

-449 SSFKVAY
+449 SSFKIAY

-491 TIRAAQKNYKNFIY
+491 TIRAAQKNYSNFIY

-513 NCSPNEIKGIKIDD
+513 NCSPNEIKGIKVDD
-527 KNFLC
+527 KKFLC
-532 WKLESCWN
+532 WKLESCWDN
-540 KGLFVRQKTYIEHI
+540 GLFVRQKTYIEHI
-554 TAENLKPIDKPFYN
+554 TAENLKPIEKPFYN

-573 MPEQCKQLFLKSIG
+573 MPEPCKALFLKSIG
-587 EDVDISE
+587 ADVDISD
-594 LNINDDAKD
+594 LNMNADAQE

-636 ETFYTMS
+636 ETFYTMT

>member
-1 MKARKFKIY
+1 MRGRKFKIY
-10 ACDFETT
+10 AADFETT

-22 TFTEVWSA
+22 TFTEVWSG
-30 CFCELYKKDVKILH
+30 CFCELYTTEVKIMH
-44 SIQDFLNYFFSLN
+44 CINDFFSYFFSKN
-57 ENIKMYFHNL
+57 ENSKLYFHNL

-74 LSYLLKDLKYEQAYE
+74 LSYLLKDLKFEQAYE
-89 KMNADG
+89 KMTADG
-95 SLVRWL
+95 ALVKWL
-101 ETKDMKNNSIKYS
+101 DTKDMPNNSIKYS

-142 PFSLESIGKS
+142 PFSLDAIGKS
-152 FDTEHKKLKMKYEG
+152 FETKHKKLKMEYEG

-175 PEEQQYIKNDV
+175 SEEQEYIKNDV
-186 LVLKEALEIMFNE
+186 FVLKEALEIMFDE
-199 KHNSLTIG
+199 KHDSLTIG

-215 TIMTKPL
+215 TIMSKPL

-227 PNIAEYTANVPLEF
+227 PNIAEYSVNVPVEF

-262 CENKIYNN
+262 CENKVYRN

-289 NYYPVGLPTFWSGNY
+289 NYYPVGLPTFWSGNF

-353 KKTNKYYKKYLDING
+353 KKTNKYYTKYLDING

-374 VILTL
+374 VTLTL
-379 TMTDFEL
+379 TMTDYQL
-386 IKEHYNLVD
+386 IKEHYDLVD

-409 LFDEYINKYKKI
+409 LFDEYIDKYKKI

-449 SSFKVAY
+449 SSFKIAY

-491 TIRAAQKNYKNFIY
+491 TIRVAQKNYEHFIY
-505 ADTDSIHC
+505 ADTDSVHC
-513 NCSPNEIKGIKIDD
+513 NCNPDEIKGITVHD

-532 WKLESCWN
+532 WKLESCWD
-540 KGLFVRQKTYIEHI
+540 KGLFVRQKTYLEHI
-554 TAENLKPIDKPFYN
+554 VAENLIPIEKTYYN

-573 MPEQCKQLFLKSIG
+573 MPEQCKTLFLKSIG
-587 EDVDISE
+587 EDVNIDD
-594 LNINDDAKD
+594 LNLNDDARK
-603 FLKKKR
+603 FLSKKR
-609 TIKDFKVGLSVP
+609 TIKDFKTGLCVP

-631 GVVLT
+631 GVVLQ
-636 ETFYTMS
+636 ETFYTMT

>member
-30 CFCELYKKDVKILH
+30 CFCELYTKDVKIMH
-44 SIQDFLNYFFSLN
+44 SIADFFDYFFNLN

-74 LSYLLKDLKYEQAYE
+74 LSYLLKNLQFEQAYE
-89 KMNADG
+89 KMTNDG
-95 SLVRWL
+95 ALVKWF
-101 ETKDMKNNSIKYS
+101 ETKDMKNNTIKYS

-142 PFSLESIGKS
+142 PFSLDAIGKS
-152 FDTEHKKLKMKYEG
+152 FDTDHKKLKMKYEG

-199 KHNSLTIG
+199 NHDSLTIG

-227 PNIAEYTANVPLEF
+227 PNIAEYTVNVPIEF

-304 IPEIAKEKYYFIR
+304 IPKIAKEKYYFIR

-513 NCSPNEIKGIKIDD
+513 NCCPNEIKGIKIDD

-532 WKLESCWN
+532 WKLESCWDT
-540 KGLFVRQKTYIEHI
+540 GLFVRQKTYIEHI

-587 EDVDISE
+587 ADADISE
-594 LNINDDAKD
+594 LNMNDDAQE

-621 LKLRPVQING
+621 LKLRPIQING
-631 GVVLT
+631 GVLLT